1 MIETNE
7 DEKQKDAFSG
17 FFARV
22 LLTFALTLIAVSIAG
37 IIIGVYFA
45 EAAELS
51 SLFRLGSAGLSYATI
66 VQLFLYAVLM
76 TGLRYLIFSCS
87 VFSNMMVLWKT
98 VLWLLGVFLIGA
110 AFCAAF
116 AWIPVTMWQAWIGFI
131 LSTGICLSLCIA
143 VMVLKTKLETKKFD
157 KLLSDYHERRKNNE
171 N

>member
-37 IIIGVYFA
+37 TIIGAYFA

-51 SLFRLGSAGLSYATI
+51 SLFRLGSLGLSYAT
-66 VQLFLYAVLM
+66 VAQLFLYAVLI
-76 TGLRYLIFSCS
+76 TGLRWLIFSCP
-87 VFSNMMVLWKT
+87 VFGGMMVLWKT
-98 VLWLLGVFLIGA
+98 ALWLLGVFLTGA

-116 AWIPVTMWQAWIGFI
+116 AWIPVAMWQAWIGFV
-131 LSTGICLSLCIA
+131 LSTGICLSLCVA
-143 VMVLKTKLETKKFD
+143 GMALKTKLETKKFE
-157 KLLSDYHERRKNNE
+157 KLLSDYKERRRNNE